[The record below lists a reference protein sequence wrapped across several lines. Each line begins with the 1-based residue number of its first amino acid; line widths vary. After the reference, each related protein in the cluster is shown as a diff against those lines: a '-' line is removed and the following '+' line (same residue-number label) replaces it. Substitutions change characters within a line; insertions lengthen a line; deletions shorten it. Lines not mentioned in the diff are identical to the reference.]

1 MTKYQQVG
9 LAREKKSKPGEKRAY
24 IKTDNVTGTST
35 DHQTKNMGRVGN
47 LRLVWHILRHY
58 KWEPILLK
66 PAEIHCD

>member
-35 DHQTKNMGRVGN
+35 DHQTKNMEGWVTYGLYGTSSGIISGN
-47 LRLVWHILRHY
+47 RY
-58 KWEPILLK
+58 F
-66 PAEIHCD
+66 